1 MGSRKFSTLTTR
13 VLFLITFFILA
24 QDVAPREITGVLGRG
39 KKFQCIYIYIYH
51 SFFRNQREVWK
62 KNRMIR
68 INSLNCIFGDLI
80 AEEKSVKLD
89 SHDAVN
95 SLIAAPEGVKYRMS
109 GHCSIPREAYDCYEF
124 PGRCSPPSDAA
135 ATHAEQAKSCP

>member
-13 VLFLITFFILA
+13 ALFLIAFFILA

-39 KKFQCIYIYIYH
+39 KKFQYIYI
-51 SFFRNQREVWK
+51 SVLFSRKQRAVWK
-62 KNRMIR
+62 KTRTIR
-68 INSLNCIFGDLI
+68 INFLNCIFGDLI

-95 SLIAAPEGVKYRMS
+95 SLIASPRSVNRIS

>member
-1 MGSRKFSTLTTR
+1 MGSRKLSTLTTR

-24 QDVAPREITGVLGRG
+24 QDVAPREITGVLGR
-39 KKFQCIYIYIYH
+39 
-51 SFFRNQREVWK
+51 
-62 KNRMIR
+62 
-68 INSLNCIFGDLI
+68 
-80 AEEKSVKLD
+80 EEKSVKLD

-124 PGRCSPPSDAA
+124 PGRCSPPSGAA